1 MAECKHLVTDYL
13 KAAEYISRAQ
23 LECVLQG
30 ERLYDAGFMV
40 ASRIMQ
46 TIGEQ
51 LYRYRV
57 RLDEYE
63 VYHNVEKFWTDHRL
77 CAKYVHELIGV
88 KV

>member
-1 MAECKHLVTDYL
+1 MTDYL
-13 KAAEYISRAQ
+13 KAAEYIARAQ

-51 LYRYRV
+51 LYKYRR

-63 VYHNVEKFWTDHRL
+63 VYHNVAKFWADNQM
-77 CAKYVHELIGV
+77 CAKYIHELIGV
-88 KV
+88 KVFD